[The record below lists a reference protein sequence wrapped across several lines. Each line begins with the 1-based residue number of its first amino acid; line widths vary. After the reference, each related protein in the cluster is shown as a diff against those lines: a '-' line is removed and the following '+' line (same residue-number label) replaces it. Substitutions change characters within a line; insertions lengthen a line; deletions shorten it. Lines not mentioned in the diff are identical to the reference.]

1 MRPRTRFIDKKEMDV
16 LIIGLVTILV
26 IITALSRDAFPQY
39 GLPRIKK
46 PDIKKTIID
55 CANDPKKCTKG
66 DGKDPIKE
74 EIVTNNGN
82 GNGKVS
88 DDGPGTSNS
97 SGKADDP
104 PLMFVWISDIARAKE
119 DVDSYTPEGK
129 IYLVR
134 SIEMPW
140 LVRAFSKSARDA
152 FAVEKKFDDWRKA
165 NPGNKFD
172 TALDE
177 LAASAAKKL
186 PTYLPAAK
194 NFAIRDANLEK
205 MMIAK
210 LKSGGTVKIEKIGI
224 FHSAWQIEK
233 NSIGIPENRY
243 REAYIWG
250 RDSKDEHAYCH
261 LYGFVIQQDYS
272 GGGTYGATWVY
283 QNTDAIFG
291 CPAGK

>member
-1 MRPRTRFIDKKEMDV
+1 MRIKTKFIDRRELDV
-16 LIIGLVTILV
+16 LIIALVTIL
-26 IITALSRDAFPQY
+26 IIIAALSRDAFPQY

-46 PDIKKTIID
+46 PDIKRTIAE
-55 CANDPKKCTKG
+55 CANDPLKCTKG
-66 DGKDPIKE
+66 
-74 EIVTNNGN
+74 
-82 GNGKVS
+82 NGKKPVGQETITTDANGRTTVS
-88 DDGPGTSNS
+88 GNGPGTANS
-97 SGKADDP
+97 SGNADDP

-129 IYLVR
+129 IYMVR

-140 LVRAFSKSARDA
+140 LVRAFSKTARDA

-165 NPGNKFD
+165 NPGNKWD
-172 TALDE
+172 AALDD

-210 LKSGGTVKIEKIGI
+210 LKSGPGIKIEKIGI

-233 NSIGIPENRY
+233 NGLGIPENRY

-250 RDSKDEHAYCH
+250 RDPKDEHPYCH